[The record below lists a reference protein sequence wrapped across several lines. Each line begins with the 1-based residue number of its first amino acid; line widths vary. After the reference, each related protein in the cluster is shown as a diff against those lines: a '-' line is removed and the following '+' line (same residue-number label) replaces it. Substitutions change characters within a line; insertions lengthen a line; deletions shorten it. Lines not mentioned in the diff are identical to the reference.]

1 MKTKRTAGTVPRI
14 LVPID
19 FTECSR
25 QAVQTAIP
33 LLNLFCATLVLEYV
47 VESQSPGSEFLSERR
62 AELEGDLGKLGRK
75 ELLRFRRGHIPAS
88 CNCECLVRSGQPDT
102 EILAVAGD
110 VKPAMI
116 VMAAHGKD
124 SKRGQ
129 LGRTAERVAAMAPC
143 PVLLVPVNERCVPF
157 FI

>member
-1 MKTKRTAGTVPRI
+1 MPRPIRSAGHR
-14 LVPID
+14 
-19 FTECSR
+19 
-25 QAVQTAIP
+25 
-33 LLNLFCATLVLEYV
+33 
-47 VESQSPGSEFLSERR
+47 
-62 AELEGDLGKLGRK
+62 
-75 ELLRFRRGHIPAS
+75 
-88 CNCECLVRSGQPDT
+88 
-102 EILAVAGD
+102 ILAVAGD